1 MSDIDKEKN
10 GKAIPT
16 HMRGYFKIA
25 RHYRF
30 ALEKVFMEFQFQ
42 SVIITED
49 DLRISIDFF
58 DYFEAMHNV
67 MLKDPTIFC
76 VSAWNDNGKSQ
87 LIDSRQTSFYLF
99 NHSFKC

>member
-1 MSDIDKEKN
+1 
-10 GKAIPT
+10 
-16 HMRGYFKIA
+16 MRGYFKIA
-25 RHYRF
+25 RHYKF